1 MTGLKALAVAVL
13 ELLARSAWTWIVTS
27 DLLVDMNRHIAL
39 LLSPVCHKVG
49 AGSLHLLHFI
59 SLRLLRSRSLCLR
72 RISERDESSEE
83 E

>member
-39 LLSPVCHKVG
+39 LLTAVCYEVI
-49 AGSLHLLHFI
+49 ARCLHLVHV
-59 SLRLLRSRSLCLR
+59 RLALLGWSRSLCL
-72 RISERDESSEE
+72 
-83 E
+83 